1 MIESY
6 GTLYAGH
13 VDFEEVGFDAPALND
28 RWLTEDK
35 LNSVYNLSLIHIS
48 EPTRP
53 Y

>member
-35 LNSVYNLSLIHIS
+35 LNSVYNKAESIAKVLDDN
-48 EPTRP
+48 
-53 Y
+53 